1 MGLSQR
7 RAHLVG
13 RLRHRKTREREG
25 LVLVEGIRSVREA
38 LDAGA
43 EPLFAVT
50 SPRLDT
56 LAWGAALRAR
66 VAEVVGEVAA
76 VDDAELTGL
85 ADTDHP
91 QGVLLVCAQPAWDPA
106 RLGDGSRWL
115 VVDAVQDPGNVG
127 TLVRAATA
135 FALDGV
141 LALDGTADPW
151 GPKAVRA
158 SAGTVFRMPV
168 TQLRVE
174 EALALLDAAGVPL
187 VVADARGADVASVP
201 PAERWALAVGNEGAG
216 PRESLRAAAARTV
229 RIPMPGPAESLNAG
243 VAGAIL
249 LYALTREGAG
259 AS

>member
-1 MGLSQR
+1 MGMSQR
-7 RAHLVG
+7 RVQLIG
-13 RLRHRKTREREG
+13 RLRHRKTRNREG

-38 LDAGA
+38 LEAGA
-43 EPLFAVT
+43 DAVFAVR

-56 LAWGAALRAR
+56 LAWGAALRERLESA
-66 VAEVVGEVAA
+66 VDDVVA
-76 VDDAELTGL
+76 VDDADLITL

-91 QGVLLVCAQPAWDPA
+91 QGVLLVCRQPDWDTA
-106 RLGDGSRWL
+106 RMGGGSRWL

-141 LALDGTADPW
+141 LALDGTADPF

-158 SAGTVFRMPV
+158 SAGTVFRIPV
-168 TQLRVE
+168 AQLRAEDAV
-174 EALALLDAAGVPL
+174 ALLAEGGVPL
-187 VVADARGADVASVP
+187 LVADARGDDVAQTP
-201 PAERWALAVGNEGAG
+201 RGARWALAVGNEGAG
-216 PRESLRAAAARTV
+216 PRESLQGAAAGTV

-259 AS
+259 VP